1 MKIAIK
7 IACNVWLYNNHTSCS
22 KRTFYLTKTTRS
34 VAILTNDYFS
44 NYLPFH
50 ITTSLLRL
58 GKGIKRERG
67 EGSSRGLAVRALGL
81 LSYCS
86 GVSNLVKDIGKP
98 SSHNCFREV
107 IERV

>member
-1 MKIAIK
+1 MSGCII
-7 IACNVWLYNNHTSCS
+7 NNHTSCS

-81 LSYCS
+81 FKLLFRGFES
-86 GVSNLVKDIGKP
+86 GRRHYKTIQP
-98 SSHNCFREV
+98 
-107 IERV
+107 